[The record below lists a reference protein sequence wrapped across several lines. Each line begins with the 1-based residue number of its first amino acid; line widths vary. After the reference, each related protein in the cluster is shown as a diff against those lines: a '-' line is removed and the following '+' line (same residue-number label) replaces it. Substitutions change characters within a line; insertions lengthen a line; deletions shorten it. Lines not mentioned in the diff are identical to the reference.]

1 MKITKRQLKRII
13 REESARLHE
22 NKLLGGFG
30 FGPSGYD
37 VQEEV
42 ETTVKYNA
50 NPALKGGQTKLP
62 DHLQKAII
70 NKANKGKDKLKEIDG
85 ADHDGSQMDLDDYY
99 ELEDLLTV
107 KLRDFLR
114 GGYTKTDLVNALT
127 NIVNDAL

>member
-1 MKITKRQLKRII
+1 MKITKNQLRRII
-13 REESARLHE
+13 REERSRLHE

-62 DHLQKAII
+62 DHLQKSII
-70 NKANKGKDKLKEIDG
+70 DAAKKKGKLSKEQVQKLEKIEWWFWTRKI
-85 ADHDGSQMDLDDYY
+85 
-99 ELEDLLTV
+99 
-107 KLRDFLR
+107 
-114 GGYTKTDLVNALT
+114 N
-127 NIVNDAL
+127 

>member
-1 MKITKRQLKRII
+1 MKITKNKLRRII
-13 REESARLHE
+13 REERSRLHE

-62 DHLQKAII
+62 DHLQKSII
-70 NKANKGKDKLKEIDG
+70 DAAKKKGKLEEADLAKSEEYYDAILKSLFAVNMGRPIPPEEIAYAIQALREM
-85 ADHDGSQMDLDDYY
+85 AD
-99 ELEDLLTV
+99 ELEREL
-107 KLRDFLR
+107 
-114 GGYTKTDLVNALT
+114 
-127 NIVNDAL
+127 

>member
-1 MKITKRQLKRII
+1 MKITKRQLRKII
-13 REESARLHE
+13 REESARLQE

-30 FGPSGYD
+30 FGPS

-70 NKANKGKDKLKEIDG
+70 NKTNKGEDKLKEIDG
-85 ADHDGSQMDLDDYY
+85 ADHDGSLMDLDDYY
-99 ELEDLLTV
+99 ALEDLITV

-114 GGYTKTDLVNALT
+114 GGYTKSDLIQALT